1 MTCVASPIPKSPK
14 VAARVSGAGSGWR
27 PVSGPCSPASWRSR
41 FAYCAP
47 GMWPA
52 AKACAPHSGR
62 VSSKRQ
68 SMMTQRGV
76 SAPAPSACGASS
88 SGSMSVVNM
97 FGRLQAHFRRC
108 ALVVTIGATMT
119 IEVFW
124 GSGSPYAWRVLLALE
139 HKRLAYVSHLLQFSK
154 QEHKSPQMLVLN
166 PRGRVPVIKDGDY
179 VCFESLAILYYLD
192 LKYPQPPI
200 FGRTPEEAGT
210 IMRVICEYQAYIEP
224 HLGTITDAIFFG
236 QAEELGSDRVTAAM
250 HAVASEARTI
260 EGRLSKSEW
269 IVGDAFSA
277 VDMVIFP
284 GIQLLKRALER
295 PVARELSSRFM
306 PVEVNYPALGRWL
319 IRVAALPGYE
329 RTYPPHWR

>member
-1 MTCVASPIPKSPK
+1 M
-14 VAARVSGAGSGWR
+14 
-27 PVSGPCSPASWRSR
+27 
-41 FAYCAP
+41 
-47 GMWPA
+47 
-52 AKACAPHSGR
+52 
-62 VSSKRQ
+62 
-68 SMMTQRGV
+68 
-76 SAPAPSACGASS
+76 
-88 SGSMSVVNM
+88 
-97 FGRLQAHFRRC
+97 
-108 ALVVTIGATMT
+108 
-119 IEVFW
+119 
-124 GSGSPYAWRVLLALE
+124 LA
-139 HKRLAYVSHLLQFSK
+139 
-154 QEHKSPQMLVLN
+154 LN

-236 QAEELGSDRVTAAM
+236 KAEELGSDPVTAAM

-284 GIQLLKRALER
+284 GIQLLKRALEK
-295 PVARELSSRFM
+295 PAARELSSRFM

-319 IRVAALPGYE
+319 TRVAALPGYE

>member
-1 MTCVASPIPKSPK
+1 MA
-14 VAARVSGAGSGWR
+14 
-27 PVSGPCSPASWRSR
+27 
-41 FAYCAP
+41 
-47 GMWPA
+47 
-52 AKACAPHSGR
+52 
-62 VSSKRQ
+62 
-68 SMMTQRGV
+68 
-76 SAPAPSACGASS
+76 
-88 SGSMSVVNM
+88 
-97 FGRLQAHFRRC
+97 
-108 ALVVTIGATMT
+108 

-139 HKRLAYVSHLLQFSK
+139 HKRLPYVSHLLQFSK
-154 QEHKSPQMLVLN
+154 QEHKSPHMLALN
-166 PRGRVPVIKDGDY
+166 PRGRVPVLKDGDY

-224 HLGTITDAIFFG
+224 HLQKITSGIFFG
-236 QAEELGSDRVTAAM
+236 DADLAGDEITAAL
-250 HAVASEARTI
+250 HAAASEARTI

-284 GIQLLKRALER
+284 GIQLLKRALEK
-295 PVARELSSRFM
+295 PAASALSSRFM

-319 IRVAALPGYE
+319 ARVAALPGYE
-329 RTYPPHWR
+329 RTYPPHWK